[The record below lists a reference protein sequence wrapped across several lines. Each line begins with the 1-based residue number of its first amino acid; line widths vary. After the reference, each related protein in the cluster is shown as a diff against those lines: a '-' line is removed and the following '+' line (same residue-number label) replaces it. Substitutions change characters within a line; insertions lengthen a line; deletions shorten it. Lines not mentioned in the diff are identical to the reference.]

1 MDRIRLEDH
10 LKRMVDEY
18 GIPGVDCSVY
28 REHEEIFR
36 FCTGYS
42 DKEEKRLLRTD
53 DLYIIFSMSKMLTV
67 TGALQLLEKGKYAM
81 HDPVSKYLPE
91 FEKMKLDVKP
101 PYNDEY
107 NLECNKNGFAKSPM
121 LIRHLFTMT
130 SGMSYDLGD
139 KAIQTAI
146 AEGKKTTR
154 ELVGAMADMPLGFE
168 PGTRFRYSLSHDV
181 LGALIEVWS
190 GQSFG
195 EYMRENVFEPIG
207 MKETF
212 FGMPKDEARLSRLT
226 QRYLRTP
233 DGKVEKQPLE
243 CRFMLA
249 DVYECGGAGLIS
261 RVDDYAL
268 FLDALANG
276 GVAKNGNRVL
286 SPSTVELMGMNHL
299 SERQIAD
306 LGRTGYGYGLGVRS
320 HVDKI
325 KSGSLPPLGEFG
337 WDGAAGGMSLVDT
350 KNKLSMT
357 YFQEMHGWELR
368 WQYELRNVLY
378 SCLEL

>member
-1 MDRIRLEDH
+1 MDLTRLKKHID
-10 LKRMVDEY
+10 RMIDEY
-18 GIPGVDCSVY
+18 KIPGIDCSVY

-36 FCTGYS
+36 YCTGYS
-42 DKEEKRLLRTD
+42 DLEEKKELKKD

-91 FEKMKLDVKP
+91 FEKMKLNVLP
-101 PYNDEY
+101 PYNDQY
-107 NLECNKNGFAKSPM
+107 NLECGKSGEAKAPI

-139 KAIQTAI
+139 EAIQKAL
-146 AEGKKTTR
+146 ADGKKTTR
-154 ELVGAMADMPLGFE
+154 ELVRAMADMPLSFE

-181 LGALIEVWS
+181 LGALIEIWS

-195 EYMRENVFEPIG
+195 EYMKENVFGPLG

-212 FGMPKDEARLSRLT
+212 FGIPKNADQLSRVT
-226 QRYLRTP
+226 QRYLRTA
-233 DGKVEKQPLE
+233 DGNVERQPLE
-243 CRFMLA
+243 CRFILT
-249 DVYECGGAGLIS
+249 DEYECGGAGIIS
-261 RVDDYAL
+261 NVDDYAL

-276 GVAKNGNRVL
+276 GVAKNGNRIL

-299 SERQIAD
+299 SEKQISD

-325 KSGSLPPLGEFG
+325 KSGSLSPIGEFG
-337 WDGAAGGMSLVDT
+337 WDGAAGGFSLVDT
-350 KNKLSMT
+350 KNKLSVT
-357 YFQEMHGWELR
+357 YFQEMHGWELK

>member
-1 MDRIRLEDH
+1 MDFTRLEKH
-10 LKRMVDEY
+10 LDRMVKEY
-18 GIPGVDCSVY
+18 KVPGVDCSVY

-36 FCTGYS
+36 YCTGFS
-42 DKEEKRLLRTD
+42 DLEAKKELKKD

-81 HDPVSKYLPE
+81 HDPVCKYLPE
-91 FEKMKLDVKP
+91 FEKMKLDVQA

-107 NLECNKNGFAKSPM
+107 NLECNKNGYAKAPM

-130 SGMSYDLGD
+130 SGMSYNLSDEAIV
-139 KAIQTAI
+139 KALAD
-146 AEGKKTTR
+146 GKRTTR
-154 ELVGAMADMPLGFE
+154 ELVCAMADMPLGFE
-168 PGTRFRYSLSHDV
+168 PGTRFRYSLAHDV

-190 GQSFG
+190 GQKLG
-195 EYMRENVFEPIG
+195 DYMRENVFEPLG

-212 FGMPKDEARLSRLT
+212 FGIPKNEEQLSRLT
-226 QRYLRTP
+226 ARYTKSP
-233 DGKVEKQPLE
+233 DGTVKREPLG
-243 CRFMLA
+243 CRFILT
-249 DVYECGGAGLIS
+249 DDYECGGAGLVS

-276 GVAKNGNRVL
+276 GLAKNGNRIL
-286 SPSTVELMGMNHL
+286 SPSTVELMSINYL
-299 SERQIAD
+299 SEKQVLD
-306 LGRTGYGYGLGVRS
+306 MGRTGYGYGLGVRT
-320 HVDKI
+320 HIDKA
-325 KSGSLPPLGEFG
+325 KSGSLSPLGEFG
-337 WDGAAGGMSLVDT
+337 WDGAAGSMSLIDT
-350 KNKLSMT
+350 KNKLAMT

>member
-1 MDRIRLEDH
+1 MKFTRLEEH
-10 LKRMVDEY
+10 LNRMMRDY

-36 FCTGYS
+36 FCGGYA
-42 DKEEKRLLRTD
+42 DIEAKRELKKD

-67 TGALQLLEKGKYAM
+67 TGALQLLEKGRYAM
-81 HDPVSKYLPE
+81 HDPLSKYLPE
-91 FEKMKLDVKP
+91 FEKMKLEVLP
-101 PYNDEY
+101 PYNDAY
-107 NLECNKNGFAKSPM
+107 NTECAKNGYVKTPI

-130 SGMSYDLGD
+130 SGMSYDIAHEAVK
-139 KAIQTAI
+139 KAIAQGRTS
-146 AEGKKTTR
+146 TR
-154 ELVGAMADMPLGFE
+154 ELVGAMAEIPLGFE

-195 EYMRENVFEPIG
+195 DYMRENVFEPLG

-212 FGMPKDEARLSRLT
+212 FGIPKDERLSRVT
-226 QRYLRTP
+226 ERYLRSP

-243 CRFMLA
+243 CRFILT
-249 DVYECGGAGLIS
+249 DGYECGGAGLIS

-276 GVAKNGNRVL
+276 GVAKNGNRIL

-306 LGRTGYGYGLGVRS
+306 LGRAGYGYGLGVRS

-325 KSGSLPPLGEFG
+325 KSGSISPIGEFG
-337 WDGAAGGMSLVDT
+337 WDGAAGSMSLVDT